1 MSSDSRDDAPLGE
14 RAQQLLRVLVESYVR
29 DGQPVGSRSLSRDS
43 GLNLSAAT
51 IRNVMA
57 DLEEGGFVAS
67 PHTSAGRIPTPKG
80 YRFFVDTLLRV
91 QPIEQ
96 AAEADIRRRLGDA
109 EDSRAL
115 VSAAS
120 LLLSSLTQMAGLVTL
135 PSTEAAS
142 VTQIEF
148 VALSENR
155 VLAIL
160 VFDDREVQNRILQ
173 LDRHYSPEELR
184 RAAVLLNEQ
193 FRGRTLDQVRQ
204 EMLNDLAATRER
216 LNQGMLD
223 SVTMAQ
229 QLFPTPTAVQGME
242 YVIAGQTNLM
252 GFSELSSVDKLRR
265 LFESFNEKRDLLN
278 LLDLSIRGQGVQ
290 IFIGQES
297 GHEILGDCSI
307 ITAPYST
314 DSGAVGVLGV
324 IGPTRMAYERVIPVV
339 DLTAKLLGSA
349 LNPRR

>member
-1 MSSDSRDDAPLGE
+1 
-14 RAQQLLRVLVESYVR
+14 
-29 DGQPVGSRSLSRDS
+29 
-43 GLNLSAAT
+43 
-51 IRNVMA
+51 MA

-115 VSAAS
+115 VAAAS
-120 LLLSSLTQMAGLVTL
+120 MLLSSLTQMAGLVTL

>member
-1 MSSDSRDDAPLGE
+1 
-14 RAQQLLRVLVESYVR
+14 
-29 DGQPVGSRSLSRDS
+29 
-43 GLNLSAAT
+43 
-51 IRNVMA
+51 
-57 DLEEGGFVAS
+57 
-67 PHTSAGRIPTPKG
+67 
-80 YRFFVDTLLRV
+80 
-91 QPIEQ
+91 
-96 AAEADIRRRLGDA
+96 
-109 EDSRAL
+109 
-115 VSAAS
+115 
-120 LLLSSLTQMAGLVTL
+120 
-135 PSTEAAS
+135 
-142 VTQIEF
+142 
-148 VALSENR
+148 
-155 VLAIL
+155 
-160 VFDDREVQNRILQ
+160 LQ

-324 IGPTRMAYERVIPVV
+324 IGPTRMAYDRVVPIV
-339 DLTAKLLGSA
+339 DLTESVPDAEVLRLLPPRVIFKLRCAPVARNGRTLRIATSDPTDLASFDELRIVTGHAIELVLALGCGCERGSSIAARSWQRESLHLWNGPRTGWARRRRRRDPPPARGAA
-349 LNPRR
+349 LPDRPR

>member
-1 MSSDSRDDAPLGE
+1 
-14 RAQQLLRVLVESYVR
+14 
-29 DGQPVGSRSLSRDS
+29 
-43 GLNLSAAT
+43 
-51 IRNVMA
+51 
-57 DLEEGGFVAS
+57 
-67 PHTSAGRIPTPKG
+67 
-80 YRFFVDTLLRV
+80 
-91 QPIEQ
+91 
-96 AAEADIRRRLGDA
+96 
-109 EDSRAL
+109 
-115 VSAAS
+115 
-120 LLLSSLTQMAGLVTL
+120 
-135 PSTEAAS
+135 
-142 VTQIEF
+142 
-148 VALSENR
+148 

-229 QLFPTPTAVQGME
+229 QLFPAPTAVQGME